1 MYIVDERTENT
12 VVFKELR
19 GGECFI
25 PCDFDDEPVFIKVGF
40 NETDNSIDES
50 KGWIGVDLS
59 DGALYSFNGNDKV
72 IKVNTKLI
80 LRN

>member
-1 MYIVDERTENT
+1 MYIVDERTEDT

-50 KGWIGVDLS
+50 EG
-59 DGALYSFNGNDKV
+59 
-72 IKVNTKLI
+72 
-80 LRN
+80 